1 MAGSFILLRGV
12 LQNDTSFDYL
22 CGVKLKQI

>member
-1 MAGSFILLRGV
+1 MAGFFILLRGV
-12 LQNDTSFDYL
+12 LRNDTGFNYL